1 MACSKIFSGDLP
13 EITSEILEHLRN
25 DFSTLYSCIL
35 VNRLL
40 CRTAIPLLWE
50 NPFSIPTQNCHFIE
64 IYLHYLNES
73 DKTKLDEIGFN
84 SNLIPSN
91 PLFNYPN
98 FIKCLNTFR
107 MVFFIEK
114 WTVRAISTYKKTNN
128 SYTYSSAINFKKFS
142 KLIYSSLFNIFIN
155 NEVKLNIFE
164 TEIITD
170 KNYEFFENVIEIIL
184 QNPNFIYN
192 IKNLKLHI
200 YNISDVNLSKIN
212 SFLTFLSSNCNNI
225 SSLYL
230 RFQNMFI
237 KTFSHIINSQQNL
250 QKISFSC
257 NIVPLHLLLS
267 LKNSNYSNTLKTIV
281 FYSVD
286 FKNTVN
292 LTEVFEQL
300 NVLESIH
307 ILYCHSLNSIFV
319 QQIIN
324 LSKPFKL
331 KSLFT
336 SEIFPIE
343 SFQLLLQ
350 KSGDYLENIGF
361 ESLTNSN
368 ELLLLIKTYCTKIS
382 IFELRGLDNQN
393 THSALNLI
401 KNVSLNLNCLFIDNY
416 SNYDDLSSIILRN
429 LGKIL
434 PSRLEYLNLSFK
446 IKLDDFKIFLKDSQN
461 IFIKRLL
468 IRNRMFKERVNILPY
483 IKEYIMKNRRVE
495 YLAIDEILNND
506 KKELYSLKDE
516 VKEFGLYN
524 IKVQSYDNLNICCYK
539 YIRDI

>member
-1 MACSKIFSGDLP
+1 MACSKIFSGDMP
-13 EITSEILEHLRN
+13 EITSEIIKQFKN

-35 VNRLL
+35 VNRLM

-50 NPFSIPTQNCHFIE
+50 NPFSVPTQNCQFIE
-64 IYLHYLNES
+64 IYLNYLNET
-73 DKTKLDEIGFN
+73 DKTKLSEIGFH
-84 SNLIPSN
+84 SNLIPSTN
-91 PLFNYPN
+91 TLFNYPS
-98 FIKCLNTFR
+98 FIKCLNTFK
-107 MVFFIEK
+107 MIFFIEK
-114 WTVRAISTYKKTNN
+114 WVVRAISTYKKTNN
-128 SYTYSSAINFKKFS
+128 TYTYSSAVNFKEFS
-142 KLIYSSLFNIFIN
+142 KIIYSSLFKIFIN
-155 NEVKLNIFE
+155 NEVNLNIFE
-164 TEIITD
+164 AEIITD
-170 KNYEFFENVIEIIL
+170 KNCDFFENVIELII
-184 QNPNFIYN
+184 QNPNLISTVK
-192 IKNLKLHI
+192 ILKLHI
-200 YNISDVNLSKIN
+200 YNISDVNLTKIN
-212 SFLTFLSSNCNNI
+212 PFLSFLSSNCNNI

-230 RFQNMFI
+230 RFNNMFI

-250 QKISFSC
+250 EKISFS

-267 LKNSNYSNTLKTIV
+267 LRNSNYSNTLKTIV

-286 FKNTVN
+286 FKNTIN

-307 ILYCHSLNSIFV
+307 ILYCHSLNSSFV

-331 KSLFT
+331 RSLFM

-368 ELLLLIKTYCTKIS
+368 ELLILITTYCSKIK
-382 IFELRGLDNQN
+382 IFELRGLDDQN
-393 THSALNLI
+393 TYSALDLI
-401 KNVSLNLNCLFIDNY
+401 KNVSHNLNCLFIDNY
-416 SNYDDLSSIILRN
+416 SNSYELSSIILLN

-446 IKLDDFKIFLKDSQN
+446 FKVDDFKIFLETSKN
-461 IFIKRLL
+461 TFIKRLL
-468 IRNRMFKERVNILPY
+468 IRNRTSRERENILPC

-495 YLAIDEILNND
+495 YLAVDTD
-506 KKELYSLKDE
+506 KKELFSLKNE
-516 VKEFGLYN
+516 VKEFESHN
-524 IKVQSYDNLNICCYK
+524 IKVQSYDNFNICCYK